1 MKVKIP
7 ERVENIDGSAFEYCK
22 NQSKKSG
29 THESR
34 IFFVFFYSVFFIS
47 KKRKSYK
54 SENYIRL

>member
-34 IFFVFFYSVFFIS
+34 IF
-47 KKRKSYK
+47 
-54 SENYIRL
+54 

>member
-34 IFFVFFYSVFFIS
+34 IFFVFFLQRLFYKQE
-47 KKRKSYK
+47 KK
-54 SENYIRL
+54 IL